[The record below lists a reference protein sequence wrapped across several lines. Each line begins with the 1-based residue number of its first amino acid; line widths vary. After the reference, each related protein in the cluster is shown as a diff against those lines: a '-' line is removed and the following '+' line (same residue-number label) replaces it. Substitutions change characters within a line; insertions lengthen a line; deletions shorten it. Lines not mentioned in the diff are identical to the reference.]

1 MSRSRS
7 IDGVTTGGFTL
18 VELLVVLLVMTILA
32 SGLAWPIAA
41 QVNARRTEAA
51 RRQLDDARDA
61 LLGFA
66 ATHGRLPCPA
76 AGAGDDE
83 SFAVAGDAGNGE
95 CAVFAAW
102 LPAAAI
108 GLAAGAGTVRD
119 PWEQRL
125 RYAVAS
131 LPVNGIARPF
141 TRANGMQAASLP
153 ALGAAAHF
161 LFVCASGQA
170 ATASGCGPASAQLT
184 RRAVFV
190 VLSTGANGARV
201 PGAGTDEA
209 RNVDGNAVF
218 VAREPGADGNAEFDD
233 LVSWVGL
240 PLLAH
245 RLLAAGRLP

>member
-1 MSRSRS
+1 MSRSRCA
-7 IDGVTTGGFTL
+7 DGFTL

-32 SGLAWPIAA
+32 SGLAWPLAA

-51 RRQLDDARDA
+51 RQQLDLARDA

-66 ATHGRLPCPA
+66 AAHGRLPCPA
-76 AGAGDDE
+76 PATSDEEAFAAG
-83 SFAVAGDAGNGE
+83 GDAGNGE
-95 CAVFAAW
+95 CAAFAGW
-102 LPAAAI
+102 LPAATI
-108 GLAAGAGTVRD
+108 GLAGGAGPFRD

-131 LPVNGIARPF
+131 LAVNDVARPF

-190 VLSTGANGARV
+190 LLSCGPNGARV
-201 PGAGTDEA
+201 PAAGTDEA
-209 RNVDGNAVF
+209 RNLDGNAVF
-218 VAREPGADGNAEFDD
+218 VAREPGGDGNAEFDD
-233 LVSWVGL
+233 LVSWVGV

>member
-1 MSRSRS
+1 MSRSRCA
-7 IDGVTTGGFTL
+7 DGFTL
-18 VELLVVLLVMTILA
+18 IELLVVLVVMTILA
-32 SGLAWPIAA
+32 SGLAWPLAA

-66 ATHGRLPCPA
+66 AAHGRLPCPS
-76 AGAGDDE
+76 AGTGDEE
-83 SFAVAGDAGNGE
+83 SFAAGGDAGNGE
-95 CAVFAAW
+95 CAAYAGW
-102 LPAAAI
+102 LPVATI
-108 GLAAGAGTVRD
+108 GLAGGAGTVRD
-119 PWEQRL
+119 PWDQRL

-131 LPVNGIARPF
+131 VPVNGVARPF
-141 TRANGMQAASLP
+141 TRASGMQAATLP
-153 ALGAAAHF
+153 AMGSAGHL

-190 VLSTGANGARV
+190 LLSTGPNGASV
-201 PGAGTDEA
+201 PGPGTDEA
-209 RNVDGNAVF
+209 RNRDGNAVF
-218 VAREPGADGNAEFDD
+218 VAREPGIDGNAEFDD